1 MREHNGEL
9 PYKCRYCLKS
19 FSKYWGRQ
27 LHERIHTGEKPYKCS
42 KCQKAFRDLTS
53 KKKCQKKCSEA
64 EEKLKAKGLNFNGS
78 ESSEAVIS
86 QFKEGTENEVQ
97 RENENQTQKCIQDQ
111 SESQPAKQN
120 DSVEDV
126 ASSLTTSEKIEEI
139 EKPHKCR
146 FCPKAF
152 ARSYVLKKHE
162 RIHTGEKPFKCKFCP
177 KAFAQSSSL
186 KRHEQFEAE
195 ENLKAKGLNF
205 NDSESSEAVI
215 SQFKEG
221 TENEVQRKNEN
232 QTQKSQNEEKSA
244 IPNTPAS
251 IMQTCKLKC
260 RYCDE
265 EFRLLLDFKALQDLK
280 AHEQIHKE
288 ELFQAK
294 EVENID
300 QIEVVEEK
308 VDLPS
313 FSLS

>member
-9 PYKCRYCLKS
+9 PYKCRYCFKS

-64 EEKLKAKGLNFNGS
+64 EEKL
-78 ESSEAVIS
+78 E
-86 QFKEGTENEVQ
+86 
-97 RENENQTQKCIQDQ
+97 
-111 SESQPAKQN
+111 
-120 DSVEDV
+120 
-126 ASSLTTSEKIEEI
+126 
-139 EKPHKCR
+139 
-146 FCPKAF
+146 
-152 ARSYVLKKHE
+152 
-162 RIHTGEKPFKCKFCP
+162 
-177 KAFAQSSSL
+177 
-186 KRHEQFEAE
+186 
-195 ENLKAKGLNF
+195 AKGLNF

-265 EFRLLLDFKALQDLK
+265 EFRLLPDFKALQDLK

-288 ELFQAK
+288 ELLQAK
-294 EVENID
+294 DFGNVDE
-300 QIEVVEEK
+300 IEVIEEK